1 MSDSYIN
8 FKIDSE
14 IKTEFKIK
22 TLKQGKTI
30 TETLNEYIKE
40 YIKED

>member
-8 FKIDSE
+8 FKIDSDL
-14 IKTEFKIK
+14 KTEFKIK
-22 TLKQGKTI
+22 ALKQNKTI
-30 TETLNEYIKE
+30 TEILNEYIKE

>member
-14 IKTEFKIK
+14 LKTEFKIK
-22 TLKQGKTI
+22 ALKQGKTI
-30 TETLNEYIKE
+30 TEILNEYVKE
-40 YIKED
+40 YVKD

>member
-14 IKTEFKIK
+14 LKMEFKIK
-22 TLKQGKTI
+22 ALKQGKTI
-30 TETLNEYIKE
+30 TEILNEYVKE
-40 YIKED
+40 YVKD

>member
-14 IKTEFKIK
+14 LKTEFKIK
-22 TLKQGKTI
+22 ALKQGKTI
-30 TETLNEYIKE
+30 TEILNEYIKE
-40 YIKED
+40 YIKD